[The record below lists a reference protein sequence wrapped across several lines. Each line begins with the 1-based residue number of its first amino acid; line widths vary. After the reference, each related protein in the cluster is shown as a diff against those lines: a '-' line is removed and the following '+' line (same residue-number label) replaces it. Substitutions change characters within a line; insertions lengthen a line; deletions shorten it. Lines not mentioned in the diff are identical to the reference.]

1 MFAHFKFDDGSN
13 PYISFTNK
21 AFYWML
27 KHYDAIQIGETSF
40 RVIGRKTPVKGYRE
54 NQDFIRTIAIEWQ
67 NNSSDYNYSYMD
79 FAKWSDFFREYGKR
93 YGLLKEFRENGIC

>member
-27 KHYDAIQIGETSF
+27 KHYYVKQIGETSF
-40 RVIGRKTPVKGYRE
+40 RVIGRKNPVKGYYGNKQFLR
-54 NQDFIRTIAIEWQ
+54 DRAIEWQ
-67 NNSSDYNYSYMD
+67 ISSSDYNYSYMD
-79 FAKWSDFFREYGKR
+79 FAAWSDFFREYGKR
-93 YGLLKEFRENGIC
+93 YGLLTEFRENGIC